1 MMPKPTPTRATRP
14 SASHRLS
21 PSTRLCRAAGIVLAA
36 VVPAAGAA
44 GAARAGAVLVSRD
57 SYIRATGGP
66 ASGSA
71 GAFAP
76 FDLSNGTTG
85 FDRFADDV
93 SNAAGGSDG
102 SGGSDPVVSE

>member
-1 MMPKPTPTRATRP
+1 MMPTFTSTRATRP
-14 SASHRLS
+14 PASHGS
-21 PSTRLCRAAGIVLAA
+21 FPSTRLCRAAGVVLAA

-44 GAARAGAVLVSRD
+44 GAARAGAVLVSRE
-57 SYIRATGGP
+57 SYIHAAGGP
-66 ASGSA
+66 ASGSVGA

-93 SNAAGGSDG
+93 SNATGGADG
-102 SGGSDPVVSE
+102 SNGSAVG